1 MQLKI
6 LHLGLNKRIPIAT
19 VASRNHPIP
28 VENSIHL
35 HLFIRTVLGLAFPQT
50 GNGRSANPIAC
61 CLFNLE
67 LVPCASICARCLSLS
82 LLPPMCKHNS

>member
-19 VASRNHPIP
+19 VASPNHPLP

-50 GNGRSANPIAC
+50 GNGRSANLIAC
-61 CLFNLE
+61 CLVQAQFLSE
-67 LVPCASICARCLSLS
+67 SYLRLVPDY
-82 LLPPMCKHNS
+82 